1 MSKRKREEFV
11 AAILEMADRIDDLD
25 QGLSDAEVDEVLE
38 EGGCDPRNSWNQ
50 FLSRAKV
57 LESDLWAKGVEPSLQ
72 LRRLIKE
79 ANTEATAP
87 IATPTASA
95 WLDALLSRPRRMA
108 LSFEDMQVARAYRK
122 SGELSQAD
130 VEALDALEQ
139 ELKSL
144 ANKPSNE

>member
-1 MSKRKREEFV
+1 MSRRKREELV

-25 QGLSDAEVDEVLE
+25 QGLNDAEVDEVLE
-38 EGGCDPRNSWNQ
+38 EGGCDPTKSWGK
-50 FLSRAKV
+50 FVSRAKV

-72 LRRLIKE
+72 LRRLINE
-79 ANTEATAP
+79 ANTEAAVP
-87 IATPTASA
+87 MATPTASA
-95 WLDALLSRPRRMA
+95 WLEALLSTPRRMA